1 MEEASACG
9 NVTVYGGKVSNSTFL
24 FRTCY
29 DIISMYTKTFKER

>member
-9 NVTVYGGKVSNSTFL
+9 NVTVYGGKVSNTDCL
-24 FRTCY
+24 FCTCY